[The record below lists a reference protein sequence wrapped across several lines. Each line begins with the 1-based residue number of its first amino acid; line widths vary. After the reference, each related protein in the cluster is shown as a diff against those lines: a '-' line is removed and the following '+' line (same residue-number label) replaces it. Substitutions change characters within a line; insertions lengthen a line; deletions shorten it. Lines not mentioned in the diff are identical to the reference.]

1 MHVVID
7 GANKEISNIYV
18 NIGGIWKPY
27 TTGYANIGGIWKEF
41 PSNGTPL
48 GDIAVGT
55 SVYMNVDGTSCEWII
70 VQQGNPDS
78 TVYDSSC
85 DGTWLLMKNLYTNMA
100 WDSTDNDYANSDVH
114 AYLNGTFINLL
125 DSDIKNAVKT
135 VKIPYTNGTGSAGTV
150 VTGENGLST
159 QIFLLSCT
167 ELGFTSSTAK
177 VEGALLNYFD
187 GADKNKLIATLNG
200 KNTSWWL
207 RTPTNKDT
215 TSSYRVNSF
224 GSILGSVT
232 DSDKNAIRPAIIMPS
247 ETLVD
252 DSMNV
257 IS

>member
-1 MHVVID
+1 MHIIID

-55 SVYMNVDGTSCEWII
+55 SVFMNVDGTSCEWII

-135 VKIPYTNGTGSAGTV
+135 VKIPYTNGTGTDGTL
-150 VTGENGLST
+150 VTGKNGLST
-159 QIFLLSCT
+159 QVFLLSSA
-167 ELGFTSSTAK
+167 ELGLTPSSAN
-177 VEGALLNYFD
+177 VEGVSLNYFD
-187 GADKNKLIATLNG
+187 GASSSDRVAYFEGSAAHWWTRSPSNSSS
-200 KNTSWWL
+200 TSII
-207 RTPTNKDT
+207 TITA
-215 TSSYRVNSF
+215 S
-224 GSILGSVT
+224 GSTRPLKYTYTYYV
-232 DSDKNAIRPAIIMPS
+232 RPALIMPS
-247 ETLVD
+247 KTRVD

>member
-55 SVYMNVDGTSCEWII
+55 SVFMNVDGTSCEWII

-85 DGTWLLMKNLYTNMA
+85 DGTWLLLKNLYVAMA
-100 WDSTDNDYANSDVH
+100 LDSKDNDYANSDVH

-135 VKIPYTNGTGSAGTV
+135 VKIPYTNGTGKDGTL

-159 QIFLLSCT
+159 QVFLLSVA
-167 ELGFTSSTAK
+167 ELGLTASAAN
-177 VEGALLNYFD
+177 VEGVLLNYFD
-187 GADKNKLIATLNG
+187 GADTNKLIATLNG
-200 KNTSWWL
+200 NTTDWWL
-207 RTPTNKDT
+207 RSPTKRRNT
-215 TSSYRVNSF
+215 SYRVNTS
-224 GSILGSVT
+224 GSLGST
-232 DSDKNAIRPAIIMPS
+232 TISNSLGIRPALIMPS